1 MKDLLI
7 LGASITPLIISA
19 IVLVYKYYDVLT
31 ICEIADEVRQL
42 SIDSLKTDIALE
54 KLKEL
59 KNGKKT

>member
-42 SIDSLKTDIALE
+42 SIDSLETDIALE

>member
-7 LGASITPLIISA
+7 LGASITPLIISV

-42 SIDSLKTDIALE
+42 SIDSLETDIALE